1 MDVFNYLNIVAM
13 KISNKNLDEISR
25 QNMCSEVVEPIY
37 DSSQLMELLRISRR
51 SLQTWRDQGLI
62 KFSAIRGKFY
72 YQHSD
77 VIAMLNYFKMNN

>member
-1 MDVFNYLNIVAM
+1 M

-25 QNMCSEVVEPIY
+25 QNMGSEVVEPIY